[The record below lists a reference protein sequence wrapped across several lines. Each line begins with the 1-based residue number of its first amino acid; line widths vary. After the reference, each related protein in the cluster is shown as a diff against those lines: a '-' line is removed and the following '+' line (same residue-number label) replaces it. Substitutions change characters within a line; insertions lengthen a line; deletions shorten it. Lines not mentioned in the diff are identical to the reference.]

1 MESNETN
8 TQQNAVIQTGM
19 GNTLPVVLI
28 RHAQSLWN
36 KQNRFTGW
44 ADPPLTEAGV
54 LEAKQAGDILRNHG
68 YQFDMGYSSCLHRAS
83 HTLDILL
90 ERIGQADLM
99 RTQDWRLNE
108 RHYGA
113 LQGMDKAEMTARV
126 GEQQVWRWRR
136 GYEDRAE
143 PLSKTDAR
151 HPIHEGRYVDID
163 PQVLPDVE
171 NLAETRLRIMAFWQ
185 ERIQPCLLRGER
197 ILLSAHGNSLRAL
210 LMGLGDMSVAE
221 VEAFEIPTAT
231 PIVYEFDQKGRPLQW
246 NYLDNGVESARL
258 ASDDIFN
265 HKSAGESR

>member
-1 MESNETN
+1 MQYNETN
-8 TQQNAVIQTGM
+8 TQQNADMQTST
-19 GNTLPVVLI
+19 GNTFPVVMI

-36 KQNRFTGW
+36 KENRFTGW

-54 LEAKQAGDILRNHG
+54 QEAKLAGDILKILG
-68 YQFDMGYSSCLHRAS
+68 YQFDMAYSSCLHRAS

-90 ERIGQADLM
+90 ERIGQAHLT

-113 LQGMDKAEMTARV
+113 LQGKDKAEMIARM

-136 GYEDRAE
+136 GYEDRAD

-151 HPIHEGRYVDID
+151 HPIHDGRYVAID

-185 ERIQPCLLRGER
+185 EQVQPRMLRGKR

-246 NYLDNGVESARL
+246 NYLDVGVESARL
-258 ASDDIFN
+258 A
-265 HKSAGESR
+265 

>member
-1 MESNETN
+1 MQYNETN
-8 TQQNAVIQTGM
+8 TQQNADMRTST

-36 KQNRFTGW
+36 KENRFTGW

-68 YQFDMGYSSCLHRAS
+68 YQFDMGYSSCLRRAS

-90 ERIGQADLM
+90 ERIGQADVTL
-99 RTQDWRLNE
+99 TQDWRLNE

-113 LQGMDKAEMTARV
+113 LQGMDKADMIARV

-136 GYEDRAE
+136 GYEDRAD

-151 HPIHEGRYVDID
+151 HPIHDGRYVGID

-171 NLAETRLRIMAFWQ
+171 NLAETRLRIMAFWNEQ
-185 ERIQPCLLRGER
+185 VQPRVLRSER

-210 LMGLGDMSVAE
+210 LMGLADMSVAE
-221 VEAFEIPTAT
+221 VESFEIPTAI
-231 PIVYEFDQKGRPLQW
+231 PIVYEFDQKGRALQW
-246 NYLDNGVESARL
+246 NYLDVE
-258 ASDDIFN
+258 IETV
-265 HKSAGESR
+265 KSA